1 MRNRYKAPAITTLA
15 FFAVW
20 PQVPHVVWL
29 TCEMLPDCNNES
41 SHISGLNFF
50 GTSASTNLF
59 DVVPEEP
66 AGFLMLGVSFA
77 CMGVLA
83 LWRIKK

>member
-15 FFAVW
+15 FFAVL

-29 TCEMLPDCNNES
+29 ACEMLSDCDNKS

-50 GTSASTNLF
+50 GTSVHTNLF

-77 CMGVLA
+77 CMGVLV